1 MAVDDIVHTSH
12 PLLHSNVAHANN
24 NNDKKNTNFIS
35 LAKWVL
41 KFTMWIVFLA
51 WIALFFVIPT
61 DFGSE
66 LYADWIGATNE
77 SLFGYTASC
86 KRNNIIFLIMYLL
99 KLEPHK
105 NFVYFR
111 KKTPRFRLWT
121 FPVLVDGPL
130 GVVSAAEL
138 IGIIL
143 FIVFVIWDVYV
154 YTAVILGT
162 LTDDMDPLDLWYD
175 ILLGWLFH
183 HVKTGTSLWYYRII
197 LLGFFVSSGCKGIS
211 SSPPYRYPFRASN
224 KISCVAW
231 TSHYAIVYSPWTI
244 LCNCMDN

>member
-1 MAVDDIVHTSH
+1 MAVDDILHTSH

-24 NNDKKNTNFIS
+24 NNKNINFVS

-51 WIALFFVIPT
+51 WVALFFVIPT

-77 SLFGYTASC
+77 TLFGYTGS
-86 KRNNIIFLIMYLL
+86 YLL
-99 KLEPHK
+99 LYSGPIIIIAFLAVPYLLISGEDQLQ
-105 NFVYFR
+105 VQE

-175 ILLGWLFH
+175 ILLG
-183 HVKTGTSLWYYRII
+183 
-197 LLGFFVSSGCKGIS
+197 
-211 SSPPYRYPFRASN
+211 
-224 KISCVAW
+224 
-231 TSHYAIVYSPWTI
+231 
-244 LCNCMDN
+244 

>member
-1 MAVDDIVHTSH
+1 MAIDDILHTSH

-24 NNDKKNTNFIS
+24 KKKKKNINFVS

-51 WIALFFVIPT
+51 WVALFFVIPT

-66 LYADWIGATNE
+66 LYADWIAATNE
-77 SLFGYTASC
+77 SLFGYTGS
-86 KRNNIIFLIMYLL
+86 YLL
-99 KLEPHK
+99 LYSGPIIIIAFLAVPYLLISGEDQLQLQEYSHK

-121 FPVLVDGPL
+121 FPVLVDGSL

-143 FIVFVIWDVYV
+143 FIV
-154 YTAVILGT
+154 
-162 LTDDMDPLDLWYD
+162 DLRN
-175 ILLGWLFH
+175 
-183 HVKTGTSLWYYRII
+183 VNR
-197 LLGFFVSSGCKGIS
+197 
-211 SSPPYRYPFRASN
+211 
-224 KISCVAW
+224 
-231 TSHYAIVYSPWTI
+231 
-244 LCNCMDN
+244 

>member
-1 MAVDDIVHTSH
+1 MAVDDILHTSH
-12 PLLHSNVAHANN
+12 PLLHSNGAHANN
-24 NNDKKNTNFIS
+24 NKKNNNFVS

-51 WIALFFVIPT
+51 WVALFFVIPT

-86 KRNNIIFLIMYLL
+86 KRNNIILPIMHLF
-99 KLEPHK
+99 KLESHK
-105 NFVYFR
+105 NFIYFR

-130 GVVSAAEL
+130 GAVSAAEL

-143 FIVFVIWDVYV
+143 FIVFVFWDIYV

-175 ILLGWLFH
+175 ILLG
-183 HVKTGTSLWYYRII
+183 
-197 LLGFFVSSGCKGIS
+197 
-211 SSPPYRYPFRASN
+211 
-224 KISCVAW
+224 
-231 TSHYAIVYSPWTI
+231 
-244 LCNCMDN
+244 